1 MEVAQGDTAYAVFS
15 VLFVFF
21 YIWFHLRS
29 LFLGLSAMIVILISF
44 PVTQFIYRG
53 VMRVDMYTGLNQ
65 LIIFIVLGIAADN
78 IFVFCDAWRQS
89 EHNPLI
95 DNSQHGRMAYSFK
108 RAAKAISVTA
118 STTSIAF
125 AANVGSPIVP
135 IKAFGLQAAA
145 IIPVNFILVIMMMP
159 SI

>member
-78 IFVFCDAWRQS
+78 IFVFCDAWR
-89 EHNPLI
+89 
-95 DNSQHGRMAYSFK
+95 
-108 RAAKAISVTA
+108 
-118 STTSIAF
+118 
-125 AANVGSPIVP
+125 
-135 IKAFGLQAAA
+135 
-145 IIPVNFILVIMMMP
+145 
-159 SI
+159 